1 VTGVGGVAGVHATFR
16 YYIRDLVY
24 GANDGLITTFAVAAG
39 VTGAQLSASV
49 VLILGVANLLA
60 DGFSMGASN
69 YLSLRSEGD
78 GPAARLVPKPIA
90 LRHGTAT
97 FIAFIVAGSI
107 PLLAYMPPGMNAA
120 HRFPLATAL
129 TLGALFGV
137 GAARTLVSTRRW
149 WHGGLEMLSIGA
161 LAAAVA
167 YGVGWLLARLV
178 GGTLG

>member
-1 VTGVGGVAGVHATFR
+1 MTSAFAPANLQSTFR
-16 YYIRDLVY
+16 HYIRDLVY
-24 GANDGLITTFAVAAG
+24 GANDGLITTFAIAAG

-78 GPAARLVPKPIA
+78 VAKLVPKTVA

-97 FIAFIVAGSI
+97 FIAFIVAGSV
-107 PLLAYMPPGMNAA
+107 PLMAYVTPAEQA
-120 HRFPLATAL
+120 VDRFPLALAL
-129 TLGALFGV
+129 TMLALFGV
-137 GAARTLVSTRRW
+137 GAARTFVSDRRW

-178 GGTLG
+178 GGVGAA